1 MALSP
6 VLAPGVER
14 VVDEHAVLEHF
25 VVILVKAR
33 QAERDREQPGGLRR
47 EIETVRICAAHD
59 DRELPQCRIFLQAEE
74 FQEGIEA
81 AFLAGVGEL
90 DVGDIIRLCILFR
103 CNSSYVGRGYVQELG
118 VRVDEAADQ
127 PRAGDAVDLR
137 TLSSDPAR
145 GRIDGLLKK
154 LAARFAPGFDR
165 SEERRVGKECRS
177 RWSPYH

>member
-25 VVILVKAR
+25 VAILVKAR

-81 AFLAGVGEL
+81 AFLAGVGTY
-90 DVGDIIRLCILFR
+90 R
-103 CNSSYVGRGYVQELG
+103 NSASGSMKR
-118 VRVDEAADQ
+118 
-127 PRAGDAVDLR
+127 
-137 TLSSDPAR
+137 
-145 GRIDGLLKK
+145 RISHGQ
-154 LAARFAPGFDR
+154 AMR
-165 SEERRVGKECRS
+165 SIFGRS
-177 RWSPYH
+177 RVTQREEELMGL